1 MSDGGKARL
10 PMALTCH
17 GLPHVMGYL
26 PTKAGEKHATPLGV
40 RGLIAAAEELG
51 LSGIEVDLP
60 SEETLPAAALRDLLA
75 AHHQRI
81 VVSFNTLRDDNLDLL
96 RQRLR
101 SAAAL
106 GASVVRVTLSNIL
119 CGDRRSLNEGWEA
132 TLKAGACR
140 LREVLPLAEELG
152 VCIAAENHQDATSE
166 DLLRLW
172 EMVGYSPAFGV
183 TLDTGNPLAVGEDP
197 VEYAGRIAPLL
208 RHLHLKDYTIHF
220 APNGYRLVRCAAG
233 AGVVD
238 FPTILNIAAQNGWK
252 AMLPGIEVG
261 AQATRTVPLL
271 EPSWWACYPPVPATR
286 LVSALRILWEQGRP
300 ADEPYGSAW
309 ERGADSA
316 AVAAEEWEAVR
327 ASAAYFHSLQN
338 GKSSAFEKA
347 SS

>member
-1 MSDGGKARL
+1 MSDRGKARL
-10 PMALTCH
+10 PMALTSH

-26 PTKAGEKHATPLGV
+26 PTQAGEKYAAPLGV
-40 RGLIAAAEELG
+40 RGLIAAAEELR

-60 SEETLPAAALRDLLA
+60 SEETLPTEALRDLLA
-75 AHHQRI
+75 AHHQRL
-81 VVSFNTLRDDNLDLL
+81 VVSFNTLRDDNLDQL

-106 GASVVRVTLSNIL
+106 EARVVRVTLSNIL
-119 CGDRRSLNEGWEA
+119 CGDRRSLTEGWEA
-132 TLKAGACR
+132 TLRAAARR
-140 LREVLPLAEELG
+140 LKEVLPLAEELG
-152 VCIAAENHQDATSE
+152 VCLAIENHQDATSE

-172 EMVGYSPAFGV
+172 EMVGHSPAFGV

-238 FPTILNIAAQNGWK
+238 FPAILKIVAGNGWK

-261 AQATRTVPLL
+261 AQPTRTIPLL
-271 EPSWWACYPPVPATR
+271 ELSWWACYPPVPTTR
-286 LVSALRILWEQGRP
+286 LIPALRILWAKGRP

-309 ERGADSA
+309 ERGSDSA
-316 AVAAEEWEAVR
+316 TVAAEEWEVVR
-327 ASAAYFHSLQN
+327 ASAAYFHSL
-338 GKSSAFEKA
+338 GS
-347 SS
+347 